1 MLRIPKIAGSSP
13 VPAIGSMKKMTQKV
27 FRFGGETAKMNVLED
42 LIKKRNRTAD
52 EIGEL
57 LSMRDSI
64 NSDIAEKQDRLQEL
78 NDEIEDEVQEAI
90 TREQEYLEVLKSDDY
105 STLAREYRRLN
116 KEIYEGRK
124 RGWYT
129 FMENTAYPSEGEL
142 RQQRRDVGDR
152 MLEMVDGK

>member
-1 MLRIPKIAGSSP
+1 MS
-13 VPAIGSMKKMTQKV
+13 
-27 FRFGGETAKMNVLED
+27 VLED
-42 LIKKRNRTAD
+42 LIKERNRVAE

-57 LSMRDSI
+57 LSMRDSV
-64 NSDIAEKQDRLQEL
+64 NCDIADQRDRLQEL
-78 NDEIEDEVQEAI
+78 NDEIEATKEDEVQEAI

-105 STLAREYRRLN
+105 SSLAREYRRLN

-142 RQQRRDVGDR
+142 RQQRREVGDR
-152 MLEMVDGK
+152 MLEVVDGK